1 VVDPEIVRFGVP
13 AARGLAIVCKARH
26 RRCVAARSFLLFS
39 ALALLPRPATSAP
52 VGPLQQAIGAP
63 ADFDLSGS
71 VRTRIESIDGQIRPG
86 LKPAETLFMVR
97 TTLRAEIGDGPVR
110 LVGEIFDSR
119 AYGVGPRSAAGTGE
133 VNVLEP
139 VQAHLRVDLGDVLGK
154 GSTAT
159 LTAGRMVFNLG
170 SRRLVAADDYRN
182 TTQGY
187 TGVRFDIAPN
197 PVLSATLVYV
207 LPQQRLPGNPAF
219 VPGNHFALDRES
231 FDQRLWGG
239 IVNFERPGGWHVD
252 ASLFGLDERDSPR
265 LPTRDR
271 SLITLDAHLLKPP
284 KPGEFD
290 FDVEAAWQGGHARA
304 GLVDS
309 LPLQSVSA
317 WFVHAE
323 AGHSFAGGWQPH
335 VSAEFDAISGD
346 RPGGKYTRFD
356 TLFGMRRADFSPGS
370 IYSAIWRLNML
381 AAGARLEVV
390 PSARTDAFVSARSYW
405 AESGSDFFS
414 QTGVRDITGASG
426 RFAGVEFDS
435 RARHWLVPERL
446 RAEFDGVV
454 FLRRGLLRD
463 APNAPA
469 GATTLYGAL
478 SLSAFF

>member
-1 VVDPEIVRFGVP
+1 MGVRTFP
-13 AARGLAIVCKARH
+13 L
-26 RRCVAARSFLLFS
+26 VA
-39 ALALLPRPATSAP
+39 ALALLPCPAAAAP
-52 VGPLQQAIGAP
+52 FGALQQAIGNP
-63 ADFDLSGS
+63 ADFNLSGS

-86 LKPAETLFMVR
+86 FKPAETLFLVR
-97 TTLRAEIGDGPVR
+97 TTLRAEIGAGPVR
-110 LVGEIFDSR
+110 FVGEIFDSR

-139 VQAHLRVDLGDVLGK
+139 VQAHVRADLRDAFGK
-154 GSTAT
+154 GSQAA
-159 LTAGRMVFNLG
+159 LTAGRMVLNLG

-187 TGVRFDIAPN
+187 TGLRFDIAPS
-197 PVLSATLVYV
+197 PAVSATLVYV
-207 LPQQRLPGNPAF
+207 LPQQRLPGNAVF
-219 VPGNHFALDRES
+219 VPGNRFAFDRES
-231 FDQRLWGG
+231 FDLRLWGG
-239 IVNFERPGGWHVD
+239 IVSTERASGLHLD
-252 ASLFGLDERDSPR
+252 ASAFRLIERDSPDY
-265 LPTRDR
+265 PTRDR
-271 SLITLDAHLLKPP
+271 DLITLDAHVLKPP
-284 KPGEFD
+284 APGQSD
-290 FDVEAAWQGGHARA
+290 FEIEAAWQGGHARP
-304 GLVDS
+304 GLVNS

-335 VSAEFDAISGD
+335 VVAEFDAISGD
-346 RPGGKYTRFD
+346 RPGGRYTRFD

-370 IYSAIWRLNML
+370 IYSAIARLNMV
-381 AAGARLEVV
+381 AAGARLELV
-390 PSARTDAFVSARSYW
+390 PSPRTDGFVSARSYW

-414 QTGVRDITGASG
+414 QTGVRDASGASG

-435 RARHWLVPERL
+435 RARHWLVPGRL

-454 FLRRGLLRD
+454 FLRRDLLRE